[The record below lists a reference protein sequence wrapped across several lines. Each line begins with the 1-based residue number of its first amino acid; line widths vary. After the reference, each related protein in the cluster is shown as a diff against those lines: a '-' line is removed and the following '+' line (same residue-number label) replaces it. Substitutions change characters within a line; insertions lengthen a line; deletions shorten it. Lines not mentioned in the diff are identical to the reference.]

1 MRKFFTLLLMA
12 IMAVGYSWA
21 AEETFDF
28 VGWKFDGASSW
39 GSTYGTHVVNGEVFK
54 VTFTNASKQSG
65 TVTDCPVL
73 NQSSKSKKGQ
83 IDVVFGSSDASTD
96 AKITGVEIVFKQWGS
111 KTNTA
116 ELFGSQNGTT
126 GYTTITKHTDMKT
139 SFVVSEATL
148 LKPFDDSKKDLG
160 IKALRVQFGNVNQV
174 GIASIK
180 ITYTTGDEPEKTETK
195 LSFGAEV
202 DGQTLMM
209 KEGETKTTAATLSPT
224 IDGAVIAYNSS
235 NSVVATISEAGV
247 VNALA
252 EGTTTIT
259 ANYAGDNTY
268 KASAATYTLN
278 VVSAKYVPTLTFAE
292 AEVNKVFGDKFT
304 QIATLENA
312 EGAPEFTDKTIK
324 YSSSDTDIATVD
336 EQTGEVT
343 VKLTEG
349 TATITANYA
358 GDDNHKAA
366 TASYTLKVTEKLPD
380 GAIVFSDS
388 FGSFDNFAKGSYTAT
403 SPTAMRA
410 SDNKDYTWTWV
421 NGGLMRSSQS
431 ELQVKSGTTISSPM
445 EFNDFGGYTVILTY
459 RFGSASATF
468 NFEVGETS
476 TKLSANGQT
485 GTYKAT
491 FEVGDGQ
498 EFKIV
503 NGSSNALYISG
514 IVIVPNTPKMT
525 LKEATA
531 CKKRGS
537 VTISDNGIRV
547 VKQIKRKGADTY
559 LLVVKDADGEAVD
572 AATVAGEP
580 YNISY
585 TNGGETVV
593 AKQEE
598 YSQSN
603 WLIVEVDGTD
613 ADYENKMLKSVKG
626 VLTNDGSLQMLAA
639 DGKFPEVVIGDEV
652 AEEYLPNA
660 YTPVNF
666 MVAAGSNTIK
676 ADDGKNY
683 FFMNPKRGEYVKIVD
698 AVYQSG
704 KFYIPAKEGSI
715 NHYGFEGAFAL
726 DDTYQDIPVGLEEG
740 KFYSFDAIVIGLD
753 AADKVAAN
761 DNSAVSQ
768 LYKVAP
774 VNLVNNPVTAVD
786 GVAVNREVVGVTYYN
801 VAGVASSKPFDG
813 VNIVVTKY
821 ADGSTKATK
830 QLK

>member
-1 MRKFFTLLLMA
+1 MRKIFTLLLMA

-21 AEETFDF
+21 AEKTIDF
-28 VGWKFDGASSW
+28 VTEKPFGWNNWNNSYKVSRTLEYSPIEVHFAGA
-39 GSTYGTHVVNGEVFK
+39 
-54 VTFTNASKQSG
+54 AKQ
-65 TVTDCPVL
+65 TTTITDCPVV
-73 NQSSKSKKGQ
+73 KGG
-83 IDVVFGSSDASTD
+83 DLTVYFMTGFESYT
-96 AKITGVEIVFKQWGS
+96 ITGVELTLKQWSS
-111 KTNTA
+111 KTPKIVVLNTSEDGA
-116 ELFGSQNGTT
+116 KFTRVASVAVNDNTVSGDDKRVKLSASELSAKQ
-126 GYTTITKHTDMKT
+126 
-139 SFVVSEATL
+139 
-148 LKPFDDSKKDLG
+148 LKFTFHDSKETDAG
-160 IKALRVQFGNVNQV
+160 TSNQV

-180 ITYTTGDEPEKTETK
+180 ITYTEGAEKTETK

-202 DGQTLMM
+202 DGQTLTM

-224 IDGAVIAYNSS
+224 VDGAVIAYSSS
-235 NSVVATISEAGV
+235 NSAVATISETGV
-247 VNALA
+247 VNALT

-259 ANYAGDNTY
+259 ANYAGNDTY
-268 KASAATYTLN
+268 KASVATYTLN
-278 VVSAKYVPTLTFAE
+278 VVSSRYTPTLTFAE
-292 AEVNKVFGDKFT
+292 SEVNKVFGDKFT
-304 QIATLENA
+304 QTATLENA

-324 YSSSDTDIATVD
+324 YSSGNTDIATVD
-336 EQTGEVT
+336 ELTGEVT

-366 TASYTLKVTEKLPD
+366 TASYTLKVTEKLPN

-388 FGSFDNFAKGSYTAT
+388 YGSFDNFAGIGTSYTAT
-403 SPTAMRA
+403 SPTTTKA
-410 SDNKDYTWTWV
+410 SDGKDYTWTWV
-421 NGGLMRSSQS
+421 NGGLRKSDQK
-431 ELQVKSGTTISSPM
+431 EIQVKSGTTISSPV

-459 RFGSASATF
+459 RFGSTSATF
-468 NFEVGETS
+468 NFMVGETS
-476 TKLSANGQT
+476 TKVSANGKT

-491 FEVGDGQ
+491 FGVGDGQ

-503 NGSSNALYISG
+503 NGSNALYIPR
-514 IVIVPNTPKMT
+514 IVIVPNSPKMT

-531 CKKRGS
+531 GKKSGS
-537 VTISDNGIRV
+537 VTISDNGMRV

-603 WLIVEVDGTD
+603 WLIVEVGGPD

-666 MVAAGSNTIK
+666 MVAAGSNTVK

-786 GVAVNREVVGVTYYN
+786 GVTVNREVVGVTYYN

-813 VNIVVTKY
+813 VNIVVAKY

-830 QLK
+830 QMK

>member
-1 MRKFFTLLLMA
+1 
-12 IMAVGYSWA
+12 MAVGYSWA
-21 AEETFDF
+21 ADETFDF
-28 VGWKFDGASSW
+28 VGWKFDGANSW
-39 GSTYGTHVVNGEVFK
+39 EKTGKYDKRTVNGEAFV
-54 VTFTNASKQSG
+54 VTFARASRQSG
-65 TVTDCPVL
+65 TVTDCPVV
-73 NQSSKSKKGQ
+73 QKDS
-83 IDVVFGSSDASTD
+83 IVVMSQNETTT
-96 AKITGVEIVFKQWGS
+96 ITGVEVTLKKWNS
-111 KTNTA
+111 KAKIIYLYAYNGKSYGDESVAQSSDFFLSKDELSTSKVKFTFNNTN
-116 ELFGSQNGTT
+116 
-126 GYTTITKHTDMKT
+126 
-139 SFVVSEATL
+139 
-148 LKPFDDSKKDLG
+148 
-160 IKALRVQFGNVNQV
+160 NVGV
-174 GIASIK
+174 ASIK

-202 DGQTLMM
+202 DGQTLTM
-209 KEGETKTTAATLSPT
+209 KEGETKTTAATISPT
-224 IDGAVIAYNSS
+224 VDGAVIAYSSS
-235 NSVVATISEAGV
+235 NSAVATISEAGV
-247 VNALA
+247 VNALT

-259 ANYAGDNTY
+259 ANYAGDDTY
-268 KASAATYTLN
+268 KASTATYTLN

-304 QIATLENA
+304 QTATLENA

-324 YSSSDTDIATVD
+324 YSSSNTDIATVD

-403 SPTAMRA
+403 SPTAMKA

-431 ELQVKSGTTISSPM
+431 ELQVKSGTTISSPV
-445 EFNDFGGYTVILTY
+445 EFNDLGGYTVILTY

-503 NGSSNALYISG
+503 NGSNALYIPR
-514 IVIVPNTPKMT
+514 IVIVPNSPKMT

-531 CKKRGS
+531 GKKNGNA
-537 VTISDNGIRV
+537 TISDNGMRV

-786 GVAVNREVVGVTYYN
+786 GVTVNREVVGVTYYN

-830 QLK
+830 RLK

>member
-1 MRKFFTLLLMA
+1 MRKIFTLLLMV

-21 AEETFDF
+21 AEKTIDF
-28 VGWKFDGASSW
+28 VGWNFQGGANWSKSYATHEVKDSPILVTFKRAVRQPE
-39 GSTYGTHVVNGEVFK
+39 GSTI
-54 VTFTNASKQSG
+54 
-65 TVTDCPVL
+65 TDCPVL
-73 NQSSKSKKGQ
+73 NKDCDMTVEFVDGFS
-83 IDVVFGSSDASTD
+83 ACT
-96 AKITGVEIVFKQWGS
+96 ITGVELVLKQWTGKS
-111 KTNTA
+111 K
-116 ELFGSQNGTT
+116 
-126 GYTTITKHTDMKT
+126 
-139 SFVVSEATL
+139 FVVLQTSVDGKKFTKSTSVTVNAASVKLQASELSAKQL
-148 LKPFDDSKKDLG
+148 LFNFYETNAEKTG
-160 IKALRVQFGNVNQV
+160 ANQV
-174 GIASIK
+174 GVASIK
-180 ITYTTGDEPEKTETK
+180 ITYTEGAEKTETN
-195 LSFGAEV
+195 LSFGTEV
-202 DGQTLMM
+202 DGQTLTM

-224 IDGAVIAYNSS
+224 VDGAVIAYSSS
-235 NSVVATISEAGV
+235 NLAVATISEAGV
-247 VNALA
+247 VNALT

-259 ANYAGDNTY
+259 ANYAGNDTY

-278 VVSAKYVPTLTFAE
+278 VVSTKYVPTLTFAE

-324 YSSSDTDIATVD
+324 YSSSNTDIATVD

-388 FGSFDNFAKGSYTAT
+388 YGSFDNLATNSYTAT
-403 SPTAMRA
+403 SPTMMKA
-410 SDNKDYTWTWV
+410 SDSKDYTWTWV
-421 NGGLMRSSQS
+421 NGGLMKSSNG
-431 ELQVKSGTTISSPM
+431 ELQVKSGTTISSPK
-445 EFNDFGGYTVILTY
+445 EFKDFGGYTVILTY

-503 NGSSNALYISG
+503 NGSNALYIPR
-514 IVIVPNTPKMT
+514 IVIVPNSPKMT

-531 CKKRGS
+531 GKKNGS
-537 VTISDNGIRV
+537 VTISDNGMRV
-547 VKQIKRKGADTY
+547 VKQIKRKGADSY

-603 WLIVEVDGTD
+603 WLIVEVNGTD
-613 ADYENKMLKSVKG
+613 VDYENKMLKSVKG

-639 DGKFPEVVIGDEV
+639 AGKFPEVVIGDEV

>member
-1 MRKFFTLLLMA
+1 MRKIFTLLLMA

-28 VGWKFDGASSW
+28 VGWKFDGADATDANGKALWINSYASHTVK
-39 GSTYGTHVVNGEVFK
+39 GEAFVVNFE
-54 VTFTNASKQSG
+54 NAAKQTG

-73 NQSSKSKKGQ
+73 KGGT
-83 IDVVFGSSDASTD
+83 INVTFCDAAPAD
-96 AKITGVEIVFKQWGS
+96 AKITGVEIVFKQWGA

-116 ELFGSQNGTT
+116 KLFGSQDGTT
-126 GYTTITKHTDMKT
+126 GWKSIISHTDVKT
-139 SFVVSEATL
+139 PFVVSEETL
-148 LKPFDDSKKDLG
+148 LKPFDDSKKELG
-160 IKALRVQFGNVNQV
+160 VRSLKVQFSNSSNQV

-180 ITYTTGDEPEKTETK
+180 ITYTEGAEKTETK

-202 DGQTLMM
+202 DGQTLTM
-209 KEGETKTTAATLSPT
+209 KEGETKTTAATISPT
-224 IDGAVIAYNSS
+224 VDGAVIAYSSS
-235 NSVVATISEAGV
+235 NSEVATISEAGV
-247 VNALA
+247 VNALT
-252 EGTTTIT
+252 EGTT
-259 ANYAGDNTY
+259 
-268 KASAATYTLN
+268 
-278 VVSAKYVPTLTFAE
+278 
-292 AEVNKVFGDKFT
+292 
-304 QIATLENA
+304 
-312 EGAPEFTDKTIK
+312 
-324 YSSSDTDIATVD
+324 
-336 EQTGEVT
+336 
-343 VKLTEG
+343 
-349 TATITANYA
+349 TITANYA

-388 FGSFDNFAKGSYTAT
+388 YGSFDNFAKGSYTAT
-403 SPTAMRA
+403 SPTSMKA

-421 NGGLMRSSQS
+421 NGGLMKSSNG
-431 ELQVKSGTTISSPM
+431 ELQVKSGTTISSPV

-459 RFGSASATF
+459 RFGSPSATF

-498 EFKIV
+498 EFKIE
-503 NGSSNALYISG
+503 NGSNALYIPR
-514 IVIVPNTPKMT
+514 IVIVPNSPKMT

-531 CKKRGS
+531 GKKNGS
-537 VTISDNGIRV
+537 VTISDNGMRV
-547 VKQIKRKGADTY
+547 VKLIKRKGADTY

-603 WLIVEVDGTD
+603 WLMVEVDGTD

-626 VLTNDGSLQMLAA
+626 VLTNDGNLQMLAA

-652 AEEYLPNA
+652 AEEYVPNA

-666 MVAAGSNTIK
+666 MVAAGSNTVK

-761 DNSAVSQ
+761 DNSAVSR

-813 VNIVVTKY
+813 VNMVVTKY
-821 ADGSTKATK
+821 ADGTTKATK
-830 QLK
+830 QMK

>member
-1 MRKFFTLLLMA
+1 MRKIFTLLLMA

-21 AEETFDF
+21 AEKTIDF
-28 VGWKFDGASSW
+28 VGWEFTKDSPWSSSYAPRILEYSPMEIAFV
-39 GSTYGTHVVNGEVFK
+39 G
-54 VTFTNASKQSG
+54 ASKQTS
-65 TVTDCPVL
+65 TLTDCPIV
-73 NQSSKSKKGQ
+73 KGG
-83 IDVVFGSSDASTD
+83 DLTVYFMTGFESYT
-96 AKITGVEIVFKQWGS
+96 ITGVELTLKQWNNKS
-111 KTNTA
+111 KIVVLNTSA
-116 ELFGSQNGTT
+116 DGKSFTKSTSVTVNAASVKLSASELSAKQ
-126 GYTTITKHTDMKT
+126 
-139 SFVVSEATL
+139 
-148 LKPFDDSKKDLG
+148 LKFTFHDSKETDAG
-160 IKALRVQFGNVNQV
+160 TGNQV

-180 ITYTTGDEPEKTETK
+180 ITYTEGAEKTETK

-202 DGQTLMM
+202 DGQTLTI

-224 IDGAVIAYNSS
+224 VDGAVIAYSSS

-247 VNALA
+247 VNALT

-259 ANYAGDNTY
+259 ANYAGNDTY

-278 VVSAKYVPTLTFAE
+278 VVSAKYTPTLTFAE
-292 AEVNKVFGDKFT
+292 TEVNKVFGDKFT
-304 QIATLENA
+304 QTATLENA
-312 EGAPEFTDKTIK
+312 ESAPEFTDKTIK
-324 YSSSDTDIATVD
+324 YSSSNTDIATVD

-403 SPTAMRA
+403 SPTAMKA
-410 SDNKDYTWTWV
+410 SNNKDYTWTWV

-431 ELQVKSGTTISSPM
+431 ELQVKSGTTISSPV

-498 EFKIV
+498 EFKIA
-503 NGSSNALYISG
+503 NGSNALYIPR
-514 IVIVPNTPKMT
+514 IVIVPNSPKMT

-531 CKKRGS
+531 GKKNGN
-537 VTISDNGIRV
+537 VTISDNGMRV

-626 VLTNDGSLQMLAA
+626 VLTNNGSLQMLAA

-652 AEEYLPNA
+652 VEEYLPNA

-786 GVAVNREVVGVTYYN
+786 GVTVNREVVGVTYYN

-821 ADGSTKATK
+821 SDGSTKATK
-830 QLK
+830 RLK

>member
-1 MRKFFTLLLMA
+1 MRKIFTLLLMA

-28 VGWKFDGASSW
+28 VGWKFDGADATDANGKALWINSYASHTVK
-39 GSTYGTHVVNGEVFK
+39 GEAFVVNFE
-54 VTFTNASKQSG
+54 NAAKQTG

-73 NQSSKSKKGQ
+73 KGGT
-83 IDVVFGSSDASTD
+83 INVTFCDAAPAD
-96 AKITGVEIVFKQWGS
+96 AKITGVEIVFKQWGA

-116 ELFGSQNGTT
+116 KLFGSQDGTT
-126 GYTTITKHTDMKT
+126 GWKSIISHTDVKT
-139 SFVVSEATL
+139 PFVVSEETL
-148 LKPFDDSKKDLG
+148 LKPFDDSKKELG
-160 IKALRVQFGNVNQV
+160 VRSLKVQFSNSSNQV

-180 ITYTTGDEPEKTETK
+180 ITYTEGAEKTETK

-202 DGQTLMM
+202 DGQTLTM
-209 KEGETKTTAATLSPT
+209 KEGETKTTAATISPT
-224 IDGAVIAYNSS
+224 VDGAVIAYSSS
-235 NSVVATISEAGV
+235 NSEVATISEAGV
-247 VNALA
+247 VNALT

-259 ANYAGDNTY
+259 ANYAGNDTY

-278 VVSAKYVPTLTFAE
+278 VVSAKYTPTLTFAE
-292 AEVNKVFGDKFT
+292 TEVNKVFGDKFT
-304 QIATLENA
+304 QTATLENA

-324 YSSSDTDIATVD
+324 YSSGNTDIATVD
-336 EQTGEVT
+336 ELTGEVT

-388 FGSFDNFAKGSYTAT
+388 YGSFDNFAKGSYTAT
-403 SPTAMRA
+403 SPTSMKA

-421 NGGLMRSSQS
+421 NGGLMKSSNG
-431 ELQVKSGTTISSPM
+431 ELQVKSGTTISSPV

-459 RFGSASATF
+459 RFGSPSATF

-498 EFKIV
+498 EFKIE
-503 NGSSNALYISG
+503 NGSNALYIPR
-514 IVIVPNTPKMT
+514 IVIVPNSPKMT

-531 CKKRGS
+531 GKKNGN
-537 VTISDNGIRV
+537 VTISDNGMRV

-603 WLIVEVDGTD
+603 WLIVEVDGAD

-626 VLTNDGSLQMLAA
+626 VLTNDGNLQMLAA

-652 AEEYLPNA
+652 AEEYVPNA

-666 MVAAGSNTIK
+666 MVAAGSNTVK

-821 ADGSTKATK
+821 ADGTTKATK
-830 QLK
+830 QMK